1 MVETFININE
11 PRGLAFDSG
20 GNLFAV
26 CSGGVYINKIEPN
39 GTMTTFT
46 QIITSGESIKSNYIT
61 IDSSDNI
68 YTTDSSVVAPGVAKY
83 HNNIYK
89 INSIGIMDTYITGSG
104 LTNGICIDKNMNLYV
119 TDSANRQVNKY
130 DSNKTITANFGR
142 AYSNTSSLRGITLD
156 SKDDL
161 YFCDS
166 VNNVIQKITKA
177 GTRSDYA
184 GSRSKG
190 FLNGTSTSAQFDGL
204 EGICFDEFDNL
215 YVSDRNNKRIRKITP
230 SGQVTTIAGNGV
242 EGDKIGDALQSNF
255 KNLNAIAYKNG
266 AIYIS
271 DQGNNKIK
279 KLIL

>member
-1 MVETFININE
+1 MVETFVNINR

-26 CSGGVYINKIEPN
+26 CSGNYINKIEPN

-46 QIITSGESIKSNYIT
+46 EIITGGEPINSNYIA

-68 YTTDSSVVAPGVAKY
+68 YTTDSTVAGQGSVVQY

-89 INSIGIMDTYITGSG
+89 INSIGIMDTYITGQG
-104 LTNGICIDKNMNLYV
+104 LSVGICIDKNMNLYV
-119 TDSANRQVNKY
+119 TYYQVNKY
-130 DSNKTITANFGR
+130 DSNKKVTADFGKFFPD
-142 AYSNTSSLRGITLD
+142 NTFSFSGITLD

-161 YFCDS
+161 YLCDRKK
-166 VNNVIQKITKA
+166 NVIQKITKA
-177 GTRSDYA
+177 GIRSIYA
-184 GSRSKG
+184 GSTLKG
-190 FLNGTSTSAQFDGL
+190 FFDGSSTSAQFDGP

-215 YVSDRNNKRIRKITP
+215 YVSDKNNKRIRKITP

-242 EGDKIGDALQSNF
+242 EGDKIGNALQSNF

-271 DQGNNKIK
+271 DNGNNKVK